1 MANALILK
9 SWDCNP
15 TAENGNTVHIEARQ
29 PGLVAWILDKVGV
42 STVTKLAIEGNKVI
56 FAQGNFAGNIHAS
69 IPVKKITSVTYG
81 NSKPFTQAIALG
93 AVLAVPTF
101 GLGIIIAIIYYFL
114 QKQIRVG
121 ITVSS
126 IDYSLVFKEGNVGGQ
141 KIGLENA
148 REVAEQISKL
158 I

>member
-1 MANALILK
+1 MANTLILK
-9 SWDCNP
+9 TWDCNP
-15 TAENGNTVHIEARQ
+15 AAEDGNTVHIEARQ
-29 PGLVAWILDKVGV
+29 PGIVAWILDQVGV
-42 STVTKLAIEGNKVI
+42 STVTTLAIEGDKVI

-69 IPVKKITSVTYG
+69 VPVKKITGVTYG
-81 NSKPFTQAIALG
+81 NSKPFAQAIALG
-93 AVLAVPTF
+93 AVLAIPTF
-101 GLGIIIAIIYYFL
+101 GIGIIIAIIYYFL

-126 IDYSLVFKEGNVGGQ
+126 IDYSLIFKEGSVGGQ